1 MSRRPSFHL
10 EVGNDMSQ
18 YMVFANPYEAQE
30 VALKLNLICYSM
42 GEFENA
48 VKQQSFIEAILN
60 DELDVSVKTRVDS
73 TNRYMA
79 HKIETI
85 MNKVPNG
92 TITISRGTN
101 NKGEVDYFC
110 YTHTYFDR
118 DTKIHDLIDKMLNKV
133 FPF

>member
-1 MSRRPSFHL
+1 MSQRPAFYL
-10 EVGNDMSQ
+10 EIGHNMQQ
-18 YMVFANPYEAQE
+18 YMVFAKPHEAQA
-30 VALKLNLICYSM
+30 VALKFNLICYSM

-60 DELDVSVKTRVDS
+60 DELDVSVKTTVDS

-79 HKIETI
+79 HKIELI

-92 TITISRGTN
+92 TITLSRGTN
-101 NKGEVDYFC
+101 DKDEIDYFC

-118 DTKIHDLIDKMLNKV
+118 DTKIHGLIDKMLNKV